1 MTTANKSARIEVAAA
16 LEDPQWDQFLELAS
30 GNHHVQTAQWAELKS
45 DSGWQVLR
53 LVIWQGDRIVGGVQI
68 LHRLMRFVGR
78 VGYAPHGPVIPDSNT
93 RLYEQLFAELDAVV
107 RAENFAYLMIQ
118 PPPGA
123 DRAVALLRARGFNP
137 TPLHIAPTATLVIDL
152 RQSPSEWLAAM
163 RSSTRRSI
171 RRSLSSGLTIRVAGE
186 ADLPAVYSVLE
197 ATGRRQG
204 FTPAPLAYF
213 RRLWRLFAP
222 SGRLVIFVAELQ
234 GEMVAVELDIIFGD
248 TVVSKRAGWSGR
260 HSKLNPTKRLI
271 WAALNWA
278 KQHGY
283 KQYDLE
289 GLDRDLASAIV
300 GGDSSTLALG
310 PDAFKLGFGG
320 RVIVLPENHEY
331 VYGRITAWAHRNL
344 WLKFV
349 PARWRSEVTRLLSDQ
364 LYKYLGLVGLLLPEI
379 YSQ

>member
-1 MTTANKSARIEVAAA
+1 
-16 LEDPQWDQFLELAS
+16 
-30 GNHHVQTAQWAELKS
+30 
-45 DSGWQVLR
+45 
-53 LVIWQGDRIVGGVQI
+53 
-68 LHRLMRFVGR
+68 
-78 VGYAPHGPVIPDSNT
+78 
-93 RLYEQLFAELDAVV
+93 
-107 RAENFAYLMIQ
+107 
-118 PPPGA
+118 
-123 DRAVALLRARGFNP
+123 
-137 TPLHIAPTATLVIDL
+137 
-152 RQSPSEWLAAM
+152 
-163 RSSTRRSI
+163 
-171 RRSLSSGLTIRVAGE
+171 
-186 ADLPAVYSVLE
+186 
-197 ATGRRQG
+197 
-204 FTPAPLAYF
+204 
-213 RRLWRLFAP
+213 
-222 SGRLVIFVAELQ
+222 
-234 GEMVAVELDIIFGD
+234 MVAVELDIIFGD